1 MNQKSF
7 CLLNFGWSD
16 CHAFQVG
23 IYVTAVR
30 EMPFLCAIHALTPY
44 ARDVLSRLTSCA
56 SEETKDSVEHA

>member
-1 MNQKSF
+1 M
-7 CLLNFGWSD
+7 
-16 CHAFQVG
+16 VG